1 MSFYRISKQIYR
13 KFRHHINTKK
23 NDVEVDQYLKEF
35 KEKFGDILGEKT
47 LHVDEKVL
55 LIHSSHNLSYCM
67 NIESILAKKIQLE
80 YGWKVVF
87 LCTLSTVNLAKKI
100 CQNIYGFTNFVLI
113 EDYTPVFGMK
123 GKGRLMSIV
132 ENAKTLKEIKDIKY
146 KNIPVGV
153 HALASYSG
161 AIPSANIVLNSKSR
175 SILKKIIKNIIRQ
188 SITAKNIINSVN
200 PNLVLSIEKGSVGTC
215 EMFYESI
222 NNDIDYV
229 QYASC
234 HQPNSIMLK
243 RYNKKNQRMHPFSIS
258 DKSWINSQY
267 KEFMAKEVKKSFED
281 GYRKGEWFKY
291 KNLSNDKKIICK
303 DDLTQALDLNVD
315 KKNVIIFSH
324 ILNDANFYYGSD
336 LFEGGFKEWFVKTI
350 EAAIDNDK
358 VNWLVKLHPANIFRR
373 KNQNYT
379 GEYGEILAI
388 KEYFGCIPD
397 NIKIIPADID
407 INPYSFFMLADYGV
421 TVRGTVGAELPCF
434 GIPVLTAGTGRYSN
448 KGFTVDSNTSEEY
461 LEKIKN
467 IHLIDALTK
476 EQIEIANKHA
486 YLFFKQRPAK
496 YHEFIKDSFH
506 DTDNIII
513 ARDVEIVDKDIW
525 RNETLGGIANF
536 LTQTSDEDYL
546 MDIHL

>member
-1 MSFYRISKQIYR
+1 MSLYRILKQAYR
-13 KFRHHINTKK
+13 KFRYTKNAIK
-23 NDVEVDQYLKEF
+23 IDTEVDQYIEEF
-35 KEKFGDILGEKT
+35 KDKFDEILGERS
-47 LHVDEKVL
+47 LHTDDKVL

-80 YGWKVVF
+80 YGWKVIF
-87 LCTLSTVNLAKKI
+87 ACTLSTITLAKKV
-100 CQNIYGFTNFVLI
+100 CQNIYGFNNFILI
-113 EDYTPVFGMK
+113 EDYISVFIPK
-123 GKGRLMSIV
+123 DARHLMSIV
-132 ENAKTLKEIKDIKY
+132 EKSKTLKEIEDIRY
-146 KNIPVGV
+146 KNTPVGIHV
-153 HALASYSG
+153 LASYS
-161 AIPSANIVLNSKSR
+161 ATIPSASIVLNEKSK
-175 SILKKIIKNIIRQ
+175 SILKKIIRRIVRQ
-188 SITAKNIINSVN
+188 SIAAEKIIDSVN
-200 PNLVLSIEKGSVGTC
+200 PNLVLSVEKGSVGTC

-229 QYASC
+229 QYLGC

-243 RYNKKNQRMHPFSIS
+243 RYNKNNPRMHPFSIS
-258 DKSWINSQY
+258 EKSWNNIQY
-267 KEFMAKEVKKSFED
+267 EDFMTKEVKKSFEN
-281 GYRKGEWFKY
+281 GYRKGEWFRY
-291 KNLSNDKKIICK
+291 KNLSDNKKIISK
-303 DDLTQALDLNVD
+303 DDLTKVLNLDTD

-379 GEYGEILAI
+379 GEFGEILAI
-388 KEYFGCIPD
+388 KDYFGYIPN

-448 KGFTVDSNTSEEY
+448 KGFTVDSNTPEEY
-461 LEKIKN
+461 LKKIKN
-467 IHLIDALTK
+467 IHLIDALSK
-476 EQIEIANKHA
+476 EQVEIANKHA
-486 YLFFKQRPAK
+486 YLFFKQRPAV
-496 YHEFIKDSFH
+496 YHEFIKDNYHSG
-506 DTDNIII
+506 NNMIIS
-513 ARDVEIVDKDIW
+513 RDIKVVDKDIW
-525 RNETLGGIANF
+525 RHEALGGIANF

-546 MDIHL
+546 MSIKL